1 MSIITKKYIEDAFS
15 YEEYRQMGKDLLS
28 QGKTTGPNQGEDYL
42 NYSRLND
49 KRMDR
54 LDKTQELTE
63 ETKRAMKGILS
74 PQHWVVITELWCGD
88 AAINLP
94 VIELM
99 AAQSKRV
106 RLSIILRDENTEVID
121 EYLTEGARSIPKL
134 IMLDTDYTELAVWG
148 PRPQAAQDIML
159 EWKKTGNEDK
169 SAMLEAVQHWY
180 MKDKGVSVQEEIIA
194 LLPEQ

>member
-1 MSIITKKYIEDAFS
+1 MSIFTKKYIQDAFT
-15 YEEYRQMGKDLLS
+15 YEEYRQLGKDLLS
-28 QGKTTGPNQGEDYL
+28 QGKTTGSNHSEEYL
-42 NYSRLND
+42 SYSKLND

-54 LDKTQELTE
+54 LDKTQVLTE
-63 ETKRAMKGILS
+63 STLQAMKAILA

-121 EYLTEGARSIPKL
+121 EYLTEGSRSIPKL
-134 IMLDTDYTELAVWG
+134 IMLDYDFNELAVWG
-148 PRPQAAQDIML
+148 PRPQAAQDIMHK
-159 EWKKTGNEDK
+159 WKETGNKDK
-169 SAMLEAVQHWY
+169 SAMLEEVQRWY
-180 MKDKGVSVQEEIIA
+180 MFDKGLSVQEEIIA
-194 LLPEQ
+194 LLPE